1 VSSFV
6 LIIFDIVF
14 CVTERN
20 FLLAIHPF
28 SNHMDFKNY
37 IIIFNGHTDDVFNAM
52 YIYVEERYSRSYSF
66 GVLCWNFP
74 FCYDYST
81 INL

>member
-52 YIYVEERYSRSYSF
+52 YIYVE
-66 GVLCWNFP
+66 
-74 FCYDYST
+74 
-81 INL
+81 